1 MMREYKKL
9 RKQEEDRQKVIDDAL
24 KSKMTEE
31 KLKQEKIRREIE
43 RDKILQWK
51 RNKIDI
57 QNLARLQLEDDLRL
71 VLRQK
76 QSEKIENQRRI
87 KFRKIQFDRKVDDFE
102 KIKRERMKNLHQ
114 RNVRL
119 ESLRQK

>member
-1 MMREYKKL
+1 MREYKKL

>member
-57 QNLARLQLEDDLRL
+57 QNLTRLQLEDDLRL